1 MSHQIL
7 KPMQPKFSEVNTKNT
22 APNPPSSSWDRPR
35 SSQELS
41 KFVLA
46 KLAELEAISID

>member
-7 KPMQPKFSEVNTKNT
+7 KSMQPKCNEVNTKNT
-22 APNPPSSSWDRPR
+22 LPNSTSSSWNRPR